1 MNDAPENFFPGND
14 HVCPSRHLHCLF
26 LPHNEF
32 KVYFFCHRLKVNE
45 THCDMAMTNDAPA
58 SEIMGSDA
66 NIALLPNYD
75 FSDEPS
81 PPRLFN
87 DDGTVFAADVASPSG
102 TFYSS
107 YDPACSLLLQ
117 NMEVNRSL
125 GRDVEHAVFEEEL
138 CREVNLELSAAIFDD
153 WPGENDGDE
162 EPIVPPCE
170 KRHKQVLPGT
180 FIHFF
185 KRHSTTLSFWKYSLA
200 VISRRRAY

>member
-1 MNDAPENFFPGND
+1 
-14 HVCPSRHLHCLF
+14 
-26 LPHNEF
+26 
-32 KVYFFCHRLKVNE
+32 
-45 THCDMAMTNDAPA
+45 MAMTNDAPA

-75 FSDEPS
+75 FSDEPP

-125 GRDVEHAVFEEEL
+125 GRDVEHAVSEEEL
-138 CREVNLELSAAIFDD
+138 CREVNLELRAHAAPVVSGYSDA
-153 WPGENDGDE
+153 PL
-162 EPIVPPCE
+162 IVIC
-170 KRHKQVLPGT
+170 
-180 FIHFF
+180 ICIY
-185 KRHSTTLSFWKYSLA
+185 LSFRLFEQPLSH
-200 VISRRRAY
+200 